1 MFELFRCYKNITIYQ
16 YKTAKIKDFL
26 GFENQRFS
34 KPLKISLISKILM
47 ETLESLKWLKEH
59 NLYDLAA
66 KAALPL
72 SKVFTPCFA
81 VNDEKVLIVGDIGY
95 ENRNVAAVLSGAYYL
110 ASQQLKLDSKLVL
123 QKVKSR
129 GDISDDGVIHGL
141 SDLKSGNIII
151 LNMSDKLGNIK
162 ELGKSFRRWVA
173 KKNHRFVSAMSLGD
187 LATSNIELILNA
199 IDVNYKPLQTQ
210 HEEIR
215 KKMEQAKEVHI
226 TTPAGTDLYYD
237 KSGINAIAADG
248 NYTKPGTGGNL
259 PAGEV
264 YAPPNGKKIEGK
276 VVIDGSSRTHE
287 HTILI
292 KKPIELTIKE
302 GEIAEI
308 KGGDEAKQLEKTLKW
323 AASVAKNPGN
333 VRRIC
338 ELGIGLNPK
347 ASIIGAMIVDDK
359 TLGTA
364 HIGIGSN
371 YWFGG
376 SIYAIIHLD
385 QVFKKPT
392 VYFDGELLKI

>member
-1 MFELFRCYKNITIYQ
+1 
-16 YKTAKIKDFL
+16 
-26 GFENQRFS
+26 
-34 KPLKISLISKILM
+34 M
-47 ETLESLKWLKEH
+47 ETLESLKWLRKH
-59 NLYDLAA
+59 NLYD
-66 KAALPL
+66 AALKT
-72 SKVFTPCFA
+72 SQSIKKVFTPCLNA
-81 VNDEKVLIVGDIGY
+81 KDEKVLVVGDVGY

-110 ASQQLKLDSKLVL
+110 AAEQLKLDTKLLL
-123 QKVKSR
+123 QNVKSR
-129 GDISDDGVIHGL
+129 GDVSDEEVIHGL

-151 LNMSDKLGNIK
+151 LNMSDKLGNIQ

-173 KKNHRFVSAMSLGD
+173 KKNHRFISAMSLGD
-187 LATSNIELILNA
+187 LATSNIDLILNA
-199 IDVNYKPLQTQ
+199 MDVNYKPLQVQ
-210 HEEIR
+210 HETLRQKLED
-215 KKMEQAKEVHI
+215 AKEVHI

-248 NYTKPGTGGNL
+248 NYTLPGTGGNL

-264 YAPPNGKKIEGK
+264 YAPPNGKKINGK
-276 VVIDGSSRTHE
+276 VIIDGSSRTHE

-292 KKPIELTIKE
+292 RKPIELTIQN
-302 GEIAEI
+302 GEIVEI
-308 KGGDEAKQLEKTLKW
+308 KGNEEARQLENTLKW

-338 ELGIGLNPK
+338 ELGIGLNPR

-376 SIYAIIHLD
+376 TIYAIIHLD
-385 QVFKKPT
+385 QVFKNPAI
-392 VYFDGELLKI
+392 YLDGELLKI